1 MLADNLF
8 GFSDNLWLGIW
19 VVVALCLKELFDRKR
34 YAALVAKTAGARV
47 DDKAIADL
55 VKQTLRESV
64 AANAERLDEIIKTTR
79 MTEALCNSAMAAQ
92 LLLVAKTAR
101 AKADLTKDLVDVMAA
116 NLAEANLAQHD
127 WRQVS
132 ADAQGK
138 KEDARAAVRKEIQ
151 DRPAGPPEPLS

>member
-1 MLADNLF
+1 MLLADNLF

-19 VVVALCLKELFDRKR
+19 VLVALVLKELFDRRR
-34 YAALVAKTAGARV
+34 YAALAAKTAGTRV
-47 DDKAIADL
+47 DDKAIAET

-64 AANAERLDEIIKTTR
+64 AAFSERLDEIIKTTR
-79 MTEALCNSAMAAQ
+79 VTEALCNSAMAAQ

-127 WRQVS
+127 WKQTS
-132 ADAQGK
+132 ADEQGK
-138 KEDARAAVRKEIQ
+138 REDDKAAVRKEMR
-151 DRPAGPPEPLS
+151 DRVEPPEPLS